1 MNSGILVKAIERS
14 FADTG
19 NLVAF
24 YSFNNPSGKVAF
36 NNLYTT
42 GQSFYTGVSDRLKVN
57 INPAISIGS
66 TDNPTAGTY
75 NGSGYFNY
83 TDMLQIG
90 TGVNLENWTAFVNY
104 LQPST
109 PSKHAAVVFS
119 TMNTPQSQSGFTVG
133 LNAANKVFVDYV
145 IDNGTKLTHTFS
157 GKLTKYNNL
166 FSVSTNGGDLQIIH
180 HDIVNHQ
187 NVFQNFSITGIKN
200 SSMWRIGGYDSYST
214 DYSGFA
220 GYIDD
225 FVLFSGGYTSDV
237 KNSISDAFFATGL
250 NSGIV
255 VNQVE
260 FYNSVTGVDINYNAV
275 TGSGVT
281 GYSNTLVKTVNGV
294 PLYNTTAI
302 SGALTGVR
310 TTYLTGGLTVSGT
323 GAAQEVPAFTLYDN
337 DYIKKYAND
346 SIVFNKKVGPTER
359 YEIYSYNDP
368 HPAEPYPLNNTLFYD
383 ISSENFLVET
393 GHSGKNVNAYMN
405 GKAIYSG
412 SGFSEVEDNELKF
425 SGTFN
430 SLDTGVYNSITG
442 SQVATSY
449 TGSNGTMR
457 VSGTQ
462 YVGKDVYFDGIKLT
476 SGYNWSGVSSNR
488 VEVDGAKLPHTSGT
502 LFFLPRYSQTI
513 NRVTGS
519 GVQTVNCNFKL
530 IEEQV
535 WLGGLKQKR
544 GIDYFQISSGNLL
557 TSTAVIP
564 TYGQNIVNNP
574 STFLN
579 T

>member
-1 MNSGILVKAIERS
+1 
-14 FADTG
+14 
-19 NLVAF
+19 
-24 YSFNNPSGKVAF
+24 
-36 NNLYTT
+36 
-42 GQSFYTGVSDRLKVN
+42 
-57 INPAISIGS
+57 
-66 TDNPTAGTY
+66 
-75 NGSGYFNY
+75 
-83 TDMLQIG
+83 
-90 TGVNLENWTAFVNY
+90 
-104 LQPST
+104 
-109 PSKHAAVVFS
+109 
-119 TMNTPQSQSGFTVG
+119 
-133 LNAANKVFVDYV
+133 
-145 IDNGTKLTHTFS
+145 
-157 GKLTKYNNL
+157 
-166 FSVSTNGGDLQIIH
+166 
-180 HDIVNHQ
+180 
-187 NVFQNFSITGIKN
+187 
-200 SSMWRIGGYDSYST
+200 
-214 DYSGFA
+214 
-220 GYIDD
+220 
-225 FVLFSGGYTSDV
+225 
-237 KNSISDAFFATGL
+237 
-250 NSGIV
+250 
-255 VNQVE
+255 
-260 FYNSVTGVDINYNAV
+260 YNAV

-294 PLYNTTAI
+294 DLYNTTAI

-476 SGYNWSGVSSNR
+476 SGY
-488 VEVDGAKLPHTSGT
+488 
-502 LFFLPRYSQTI
+502 
-513 NRVTGS
+513 
-519 GVQTVNCNFKL
+519 
-530 IEEQV
+530 
-535 WLGGLKQKR
+535 
-544 GIDYFQISSGNLL
+544 
-557 TSTAVIP
+557 
-564 TYGQNIVNNP
+564 
-574 STFLN
+574 
-579 T
+579 